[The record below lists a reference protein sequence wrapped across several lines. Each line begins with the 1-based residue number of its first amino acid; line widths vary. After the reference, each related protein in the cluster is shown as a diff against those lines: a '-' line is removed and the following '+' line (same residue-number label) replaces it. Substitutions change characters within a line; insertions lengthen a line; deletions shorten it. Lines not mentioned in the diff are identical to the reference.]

1 MEIPPMK
8 QTIRAKEY
16 RQMEQ
21 IIHGSGSQPYLDY
34 LSMKIELEEAAA
46 QLETLREL
54 GNAIRLHRRLL
65 GKRVVIPSGM

>member
-1 MEIPPMK
+1 
-8 QTIRAKEY
+8 
-16 RQMEQ
+16 MEQ